1 MSDFHINQMMFL
13 DDVVEGEWELNPKG
27 EVIVKGDVDMSYLNL
42 SDIPYKF
49 KYISGYFNCSNNQL
63 TTLKNA
69 PKEIGGGFNGDSNNL
84 KNIKYL
90 PKCIR
95 YLKEDIYSNY
105 SFRANPLTTLEHIP
119 KNIKDGCIYFSW
131 SDEMYEYF
139 KCNLDKIHFWGSIHS
154 YLDILV
160 NVPESINYIKN
171 YIDRDDLIYYL
182 NSIPQTKLYYK
193 G

>member
-27 EVIVKGDVDMSYLNL
+27 EIIVKGSVNMSWKGL
-42 SDIPYKF
+42 SEIPYKF
-49 KYISGYFNCSNNQL
+49 KYVSGRFDCSCNNL

-69 PKEIGGGFNGDSNNL
+69 PKEIGDTFVGDYNKLKNL
-84 KNIKYL
+84 KGIPKIK
-90 PKCIR
+90 R
-95 YLKEDIYSNY
+95 YIKTEIYESYNVKQ
-105 SFRANPLTTLEHIP
+105 NPLITLEHIP

-139 KCNLDKIHFWGSIHS
+139 KCNLDKIHFWGIIHNYINILDSI
-154 YLDILV
+154 
-160 NVPESINYIKN
+160 PESINYIKN
-171 YIDRDDLIYYL
+171 YISRNDLIYYL